1 MLTVNLFL
9 RRRLADGLVG
19 PPVAPGVDGG
29 PVGVGGGLPV
39 LPVRL
44 ARQRL
49 DRVHRQAALQQ
60 VRVRFTAA
68 RKIQGDQVSDIDTGC
83 FRCPDSWVGL
93 FKI

>member
-1 MLTVNLFL
+1 MLTVNLSFS
-9 RRRLADGLVG
+9 RRLADGLLG

-60 VRVRFTAA
+60 VRVRFTAV
-68 RKIQGDQVSDIDTGC
+68 RKTQYDPSGSV
-83 FRCPDSWVGL
+83 RHL
-93 FKI
+93 